1 MNITDDVR
9 QAIEEANAAWI
20 DRNFGVETDERLRT
34 ISDWLES
41 LPRMPEPANTIRA
54 IPLVELLN
62 DKAAS
67 KADIEQCSMGL
78 LQGLMRINGTRL
90 GERIDV
96 NQQVIEKIDAELE
109 RRNHELERRNHEQAE
124 SDVRQS
130 TTGHEESR
138 D

>member
-109 RRNHELERRNHEQAE
+109 RRNHEQAE